1 MKTLSVMFCA
11 FLLLAFGIQAVQAGE
26 TVQGSGRMTQETRPI
41 QGIARVD
48 LATLG
53 TLFLT
58 QGDKEELRIE
68 AEDNLLPYLVTAPEG
83 DELVIKAREDVELKP
98 TQPVRFHLTV
108 KNLNALA
115 ASSAGNIEAGAIKA
129 ERFLLVVSSAGNVTL
144 ESLDAPEVAAMLNSA
159 GNATIKDLKAKDL
172 RVTINSAGELTIE
185 SGEVE
190 KQAVTQT
197 SAGNY
202 NARGL
207 KSRKAKA
214 LVNSA
219 GNATLWVTDA
229 LTATV
234 NSLGSLSYRGSPAVE
249 EHVTSLGTIRK
260 IDN

>member
-1 MKTLSVMFCA
+1 MKKLSVMLTACLLFA
-11 FLLLAFGIQAVQAGE
+11 FNAQAILGGE
-26 TVQGSGRMTQETRPI
+26 TVRGSGRMIQEARLI
-41 QGIARVD
+41 KGIARVD
-48 LATLG
+48 LATIG
-53 TLFLT
+53 TLYLT

-68 AEDNLLPYLVTAPEG
+68 AEDNLLPYFVSTVEG
-83 DELVIKAREDVELKP
+83 DELVIKAREDIELRP

-108 KNLNALA
+108 KKLNALA
-115 ASSAGNIEAGAIKA
+115 ASSAGNIEAGPIKA
-129 ERFLLVVSSAGNVTL
+129 ERFLLVVGSAGNVTL

-159 GNATIKDLKAKDL
+159 GNATIKSLKSKDL
-172 RVTINSAGELTIE
+172 RVNIHSAGGLTIE

-207 KSRKAKA
+207 KSRKAQA

-219 GNATLWVTDA
+219 GSATLWVTEA

-234 NSLGSLSYRGSPAVE
+234 NSVGSLSYRGSPAVE

>member
-1 MKTLSVMFCA
+1 MFCA
-11 FLLLAFGIQAVQAGE
+11 FLLLAFGVQAVQAGE
-26 TVQGSGRMTQETRPI
+26 TVQGSGQIAQETRPI
-41 QGIARVD
+41 KGITRVD
-48 LATLG
+48 LATIG
-53 TLFLT
+53 TLYLAL
-58 QGDKEELRIE
+58 GDKEELRVE
-68 AEDNLLPYLVTAPEG
+68 AEDNLLPYLLTATDR
-83 DELVIKAREDVELKP
+83 DELKIKAREDVELKP

-108 KNLNALA
+108 KKLNALA
-115 ASSAGNIEAGAIKA
+115 A
-129 ERFLLVVSSAGNVTL
+129 SSAGNVTL
-144 ESLDAPEVAAMLNSA
+144 ESLDAPEVAVMLNSA
-159 GNATIKDLKAKDL
+159 GNATIKDLKARDL
-172 RVTINSAGELTIE
+172 RVNIHSAGGLTIE

-207 KSRKAKA
+207 KSRKAQA

-219 GNATLWVTDA
+219 GSATLWVTEA

-234 NSLGSLSYRGSPAVE
+234 NSIGSLSYRGSPAVE

>member
-1 MKTLSVMFCA
+1 MKTLSVMFA
-11 FLLLAFGIQAVQAGE
+11 ALLFLTFSIQAVQAGE
-26 TVQGSGRMTQETRPI
+26 MVQGSGRMTQETRTI

-48 LATLG
+48 LATIG
-53 TLFLT
+53 TLYLT
-58 QGDKEELRIE
+58 LGDKEELRIE
-68 AEDNLLPYLVTAPEG
+68 AEDNLLPYLLTAAEG
-83 DELVIKAREDVELKP
+83 DELVIKTKDNVELKP

-108 KNLNALA
+108 KKLNALA

-159 GNATIKDLKAKDL
+159 GNATIKDLQAKDL
-172 RVTINSAGELTIE
+172 RVNINSSGGLTIE
-185 SGEVE
+185 KGEVE

-207 KSRKAKA
+207 KSRKAQA

-219 GNATLWVTDA
+219 GSATLWVTDA

-234 NSLGSLSYRGSPAVE
+234 NSIGSLSYRGSPTVE
-249 EHVTSLGTIRK
+249 EHATSLGTIRK

>member
-1 MKTLSVMFCA
+1 MKTLGVMFCA
-11 FLLLAFGIQAVQAGE
+11 FLLFAFGVQAVQAGE

-41 QGIARVD
+41 KGIARVD

-53 TLFLT
+53 TLYLT
-58 QGDKEELRIE
+58 QGDKEELRVE
-68 AEDNLLPYLVTAPEG
+68 AEDNLLPYLLTATEG
-83 DELVIKAREDVELKP
+83 DELKIKAREDVELEP

-108 KNLNALA
+108 KKLNALA
-115 ASSAGNIEAGAIKA
+115 ASSAGNVEVGPIKA
-129 ERFLLVVSSAGNVTL
+129 ERFLLVIGSAGNVTL

-159 GNATIKDLKAKDL
+159 GNATIKNLKAREL
-172 RVTINSAGELTIE
+172 RVNIHSAGGLTIE

-190 KQAVTQT
+190 KQTVTQT

-202 NARGL
+202 NAQGL
-207 KSRKAKA
+207 NSRKAQA

-219 GNATLWVTDA
+219 GNATLWVTEA

-234 NSLGSLSYRGSPAVE
+234 NSIGSLSYRGSPAVE